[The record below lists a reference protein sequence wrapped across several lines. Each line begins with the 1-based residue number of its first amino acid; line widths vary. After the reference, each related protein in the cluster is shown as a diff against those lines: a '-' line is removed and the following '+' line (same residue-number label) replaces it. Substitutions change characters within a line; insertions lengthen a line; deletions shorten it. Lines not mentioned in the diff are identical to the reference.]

1 MTAQRY
7 HIRGRTAN
15 DISASIEDGI
25 RDRRLEPGEQLPS
38 VRALAERLEVSPV
51 TVASAYKSLRA
62 RGLISTGG
70 RRGTHVAPRPPLGHH
85 ALPPVPEGARKLF
98 DGNPD
103 PELLPALDGF
113 LAKMPARSRLY
124 DELPAYPPL
133 VDAARASFEADGVP
147 AGAITICGGAFDA
160 IERVLDAQLSPGDRV
175 GIEDPGY
182 HRTMDL
188 LAAQGLIAEPIRVD
202 DRGPIPASVN
212 AAIRSGIRALIVT
225 PRAQNPVGSALDA
238 KRALELRRIIA
249 REPELL
255 VIEDD
260 HAGAVSGADYATL
273 ADEGRARWAV
283 VRSFSKFL
291 GPDLRVAA
299 LTADETT
306 IARVEGRL
314 SAGPGWVSYILQRLA
329 AALLT
334 DKGVQK
340 QLRDAT
346 KAYAER
352 RKWMLD
358 ALAREGIAAT
368 GRSGLNIWIPV
379 QDEQRVVAAMAAAG
393 YAIRAGEPFRL
404 EAPTAV
410 RITIS
415 TLQPGEAEPIAAE
428 LARVLRA
435 RGLVYS
441 A

>member
-1 MTAQRY
+1 
-7 HIRGRTAN
+7 
-15 DISASIEDGI
+15 
-25 RDRRLEPGEQLPS
+25 
-38 VRALAERLEVSPV
+38 
-51 TVASAYKSLRA
+51 
-62 RGLISTGG
+62 
-70 RRGTHVAPRPPLGHH
+70 
-85 ALPPVPEGARKLF
+85 
-98 DGNPD
+98 
-103 PELLPALDGF
+103 
-113 LAKMPARSRLY
+113 
-124 DELPAYPPL
+124 
-133 VDAARASFEADGVP
+133 
-147 AGAITICGGAFDA
+147 
-160 IERVLDAQLSPGDRV
+160 
-175 GIEDPGY
+175 
-182 HRTMDL
+182 MDL
-188 LAAQGLIAEPIRVD
+188 LAAQGLIAEPIRID

-225 PRAQNPVGSALDA
+225 PRAQNPMGSALDA
-238 KRALELRRIIA
+238 KRAAELRRIFA

-260 HAGAVSGADYATL
+260 HAGAVSGTDYVTL

-306 IARVEGRL
+306 ISRVEGRL

-334 DKGVQK
+334 DAKVQK

-346 KAYAER
+346 KAYGER
-352 RKWMLD
+352 RGWMLD

-379 QDEQRVVAAMAAAG
+379 QDEQRVVQAMAAAG

-415 TLQPGEAEPIAAE
+415 TLQEEEAEPIAAE
-428 LARVLRA
+428 LAKVLRA